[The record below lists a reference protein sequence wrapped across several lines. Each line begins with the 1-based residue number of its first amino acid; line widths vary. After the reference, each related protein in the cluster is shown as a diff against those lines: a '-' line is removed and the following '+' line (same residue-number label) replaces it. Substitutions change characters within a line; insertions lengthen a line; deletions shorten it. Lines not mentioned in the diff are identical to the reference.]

1 MLEFDDTRESL
12 GRGTGADDETTRRD
26 FESDGEEDQLDG
38 GGGDRRR
45 LRPDD
50 APDEATLRGV
60 RLRRV
65 VRPATRQAQ
74 RASHPA
80 ADGRAGFG
88 AVPGEVLRFQR
99 AAFPREAAEGSR
111 PRAKLQLGEAG
122 AARSR
127 PGGAPP
133 KARDAPAP
141 PTAAAAAGHAAAHR
155 WQQTPMASGR
165 PLLRPDCDSG
175 RCDQRDLLRAAG
187 GRGIDG
193 HGDGRSAGGDRNE
206 GGVLRA
212 VQRPGEPLL
221 LHADGRRQGGQEP
234 ADAGGS
240 SDARVGR
247 ADDRGVLAGG
257 AGTVGA
263 ELRYLA
269 KPAAAGVTAGRY
281 YEPGG
286 GQPVSAGEIYRRV
299 QRPVFDRGPGA
310 RNGVPALQPARPGP
324 RLLGPDGAGG
334 RQGQHGG
341 DWQPLVADRQIA
353 LALQPGQANGDDPSA
368 PERGGVNSFWP
379 ACGRPLRRRGANG
392 NSQRPGKAPWKRR
405 EYGSRRKPKAGF
417 HRLPHSLGNLA
428 KGARFPLFHRADNG
442 LLRRKHAE
450 PKTKLKCGR
459 WESGNPKA
467 GFPLFHRPGSLRR
480 KEENLSSERHALNTL
495 QCKPDKSLANK
506 TGQLAKPT
514 TRFLRYGVVSISIV
528 PVQLARE
535 MSA

>member
-45 LRPDD
+45 LRPDH
-50 APDEATLRGV
+50 AADEATLRGD
-60 RLRRV
+60 R
-65 VRPATRQAQ
+65 
-74 RASHPA
+74 
-80 ADGRAGFG
+80 
-88 AVPGEVLRFQR
+88 
-99 AAFPREAAEGSR
+99 
-111 PRAKLQLGEAG
+111 
-122 AARSR
+122 
-127 PGGAPP
+127 
-133 KARDAPAP
+133 
-141 PTAAAAAGHAAAHR
+141 
-155 WQQTPMASGR
+155 
-165 PLLRPDCDSG
+165 
-175 RCDQRDLLRAAG
+175 LRAAG

-324 RLLGPDGAGG
+324 RLL
-334 RQGQHGG
+334 
-341 DWQPLVADRQIA
+341 
-353 LALQPGQANGDDPSA
+353 
-368 PERGGVNSFWP
+368 
-379 ACGRPLRRRGANG
+379 
-392 NSQRPGKAPWKRR
+392 
-405 EYGSRRKPKAGF
+405 
-417 HRLPHSLGNLA
+417 
-428 KGARFPLFHRADNG
+428 
-442 LLRRKHAE
+442 
-450 PKTKLKCGR
+450 
-459 WESGNPKA
+459 
-467 GFPLFHRPGSLRR
+467 
-480 KEENLSSERHALNTL
+480 
-495 QCKPDKSLANK
+495 
-506 TGQLAKPT
+506 
-514 TRFLRYGVVSISIV
+514 
-528 PVQLARE
+528 
-535 MSA
+535 